1 MSFIEENFVAVGSH
15 IKENAPNFHRFGVLW
30 TPTVLIMDPNGVER
44 VRSEGYV
51 PKPEFRAWLE
61 MGLARLSFLEMKW
74 DEAELKYHGV
84 FEGFPQTLAA
94 PEAIYWRGVSRY
106 KKGDHAALKQ
116 TADILA
122 EKYPGNLWAAK
133 ASVWAG

>member
-1 MSFIEENFVAVGSH
+1 VSFIEKNFIPVGSH
-15 IKENAPNFHRFGVLW
+15 IKENGPNFHRFGVLW
-30 TPTVLIMDPNGVER
+30 TPTVLIMDPNGIER

-61 MGLARLSFLEMKW
+61 LGLARLSFVELKW
-74 DEAELKYHGV
+74 DYAELRYDGV
-84 FEGFPQTLAA
+84 AERHPLTGAA

-116 TADILA
+116 TADILG
-122 EKYPGNLWAAK
+122 EKYPGNPWAIK